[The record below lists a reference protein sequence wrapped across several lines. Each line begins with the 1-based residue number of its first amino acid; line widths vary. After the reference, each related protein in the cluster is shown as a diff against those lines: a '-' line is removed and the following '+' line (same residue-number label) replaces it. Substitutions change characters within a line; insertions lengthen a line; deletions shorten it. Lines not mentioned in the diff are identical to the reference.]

1 MKKTW
6 EAIAKWAVGLIGVFA
21 IIVMIFTIVAV
32 CTFDRAD
39 RSVFGYKMLIVM
51 SDSMSA
57 TDFDA
62 GDLIFVK
69 ETDVTT
75 LKAGD
80 IITYISKASENYGE
94 MVTHKI
100 RRVISDETGKLGFV
114 TYGTTTGV
122 DDDMVVSEGQ
132 VVGKYRAK
140 WSGVGRFFHFLK
152 TVPGYLLFILLPFLI
167 LITCQVMDCVRQVKE
182 KRAKRLSQIMN
193 ERERIKAEL
202 EENEE
207 MLRKLEELRNRVE
220 TAKNETDI

>member
-21 IIVMIFTIVAV
+21 IVVMIFTIVAV
-32 CTFDRAD
+32 STFDRAD

-57 TDFDA
+57 TDFKA

-69 ETDVTT
+69 ETDTTT
-75 LKAGD
+75 LKVGD

-100 RRVISDETGKLGFV
+100 RKVTTDKTGKRGFV

-122 DDDMVVSEGQ
+122 DDAMVVSEGQ
-132 VVGKYRAK
+132 VVGKYQAK
-140 WSGVGRFFHFLK
+140 WSGVGRMFHFLK
-152 TVPGYLLFILLPFLI
+152 TVPGYLLFILLPFLV
-167 LITCQVMDCVRQVKE
+167 LITFQVLDCIRQVKE

-193 ERERIKAEL
+193 DRERIKAEL
-202 EENEE
+202 EANEE
-207 MLRKLEELRNRVE
+207 MLRKLEELKNQVE
-220 TAKNETDI
+220 TAKNESDV